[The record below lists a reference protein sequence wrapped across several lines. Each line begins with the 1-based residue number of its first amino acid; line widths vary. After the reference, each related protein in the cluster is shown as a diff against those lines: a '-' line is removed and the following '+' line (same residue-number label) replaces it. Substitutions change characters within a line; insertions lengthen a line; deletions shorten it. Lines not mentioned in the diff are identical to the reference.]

1 MSKKLYLKI
10 GSDSSNDIV
19 IENIDRFHLE
29 LFRDKE
35 GNVFISDLNT
45 ESGTRVNSRRLTDY
59 TQLQENDRV
68 YLAETIFFNWQN
80 FIEEHDESSI
90 NDKDFTP
97 KIEKKGASNT
107 KTKKQEY
114 IEIAIIYGAILLM
127 LFFLA
132 LWF

>member
-80 FIEEHDESSI
+80 FIEEHDESFI
-90 NDKDFTP
+90 KDKDFAP
-97 KIEKKGASNT
+97 KSEKKGASNT

-132 LWF
+132 LRF